1 METKISKTIKYLI
14 LIGTVMLMSACSIL
28 GGGADEEVEAL
39 QEQINQM
46 ATQNAL
52 LLEQVGG
59 SSEEDVQAPPP
70 PDEESQPQVSMAT
83 STPESL
89 PDQPM
94 PAGVP
99 IIYDGWSLTV
109 SKEIDVFGDGQFG
122 LTIFVRNLGETKRT
136 VRFTN
141 ASVSV
146 KDNLG
151 TIYEYV
157 NTSTCEQ
164 VHYGVKNLEVYGE
177 DSEKIFALSSDV
189 LYNYNCQD
197 VDGIDA
203 FQGPIPIGAEQ
214 LIITFQD
221 FGPFT
226 GIEVV
231 IDL

>member
-1 METKISKTIKYLI
+1 METKILKTIKYLI

-28 GGGADEEVEAL
+28 GGGGDEDIEAL

-52 LLEQVGG
+52 LLEQVEG

-70 PDEESQPQVSMAT
+70 PDQESQPQVSMAT

-89 PDQPM
+89 PDQPV

-99 IIYDGWSLTV
+99 IIYDGWSITV
-109 SKEIDVFGDGQFG
+109 SKEIHVYEYRQQFG
-122 LTIFVRNLGETKRT
+122 LIIFVRNLGETKRT
-136 VRFTN
+136 FRFMN

-157 NTSTCEQ
+157 NTSICEQ
-164 VHYGVKNLEVYGE
+164 SHYDVKNLEVNGE
-177 DSEKIFALSSDV
+177 DSETVQSFDIGIICDEA
-189 LYNYNCQD
+189 
-197 VDGIDA
+197 DGIDA
-203 FQGPIPIGAEQ
+203 FQGPIPIEAEQ

-226 GIEVV
+226 GIEVI

>member
-1 METKISKTIKYLI
+1 MKTKISKTIKYLI

-52 LLEQVGG
+52 LLEQVEG

-89 PDQPM
+89 PDQPV

-99 IIYDGWSLTV
+99 IIYDGWSITV
-109 SKEIDVFGDGQFG
+109 SKEIDVCRDGQFG
-122 LTIFVRNLGETKRT
+122 LIIFVRNLGETKRT
-136 VRFTN
+136 FRFMN

-151 TIYEYV
+151 NIYEYI

-164 VHYGVKNLEVYGE
+164 IHYDVKNME
-177 DSEKIFALSSDV
+177 
-189 LYNYNCQD
+189 
-197 VDGIDA
+197 VDGENSATVYSNSMGCWNRCDLVNGIDV
-203 FQGPIPIGAEQ
+203 FQGPIPIEAEQ

-221 FGPFT
+221 FGPFA
-226 GIEVV
+226 GIEVI

>member
-1 METKISKTIKYLI
+1 
-14 LIGTVMLMSACSIL
+14 MSACSIL
-28 GGGADEEVEAL
+28 GGGVDEDIEAL

-52 LLEQVGG
+52 LLEQVEG

-89 PDQPM
+89 PDQPV

-99 IIYDGWSLTV
+99 IIYDGWSITV
-109 SKEIDVFGDGQFG
+109 SKEIDVSSYGRFG

-136 VRFTN
+136 FRFMN

-151 TIYEYV
+151 NIYEYV
-157 NTSTCEQ
+157 NTPTCEQ
-164 VHYGVKNLEVYGE
+164 VHYDVKNMEVDGE
-177 DSEKIFALSSDV
+177 DSETVYSMSLIHCDSVHSIDV
-189 LYNYNCQD
+189 
-197 VDGIDA
+197 
-203 FQGPIPIGAEQ
+203 FQGPIPIEAEQ

-226 GIEVV
+226 GIEVI

>member
-52 LLEQVGG
+52 LLEQVEG

-70 PDEESQPQVSMAT
+70 PDEEPQPQVSMAT
-83 STPESL
+83 PTPESL

-136 VRFTN
+136 FRFMN
-141 ASVSV
+141 ASVAV

-164 VHYGVKNLEVYGE
+164 IHYDVKNLEVNGE
-177 DSEKIFALSSDV
+177 DSETVQSFDIGIICDEA
-189 LYNYNCQD
+189 
-197 VDGIDA
+197 DGIDA

-226 GIEVV
+226 GIEVI

>member
-52 LLEQVGG
+52 LLEQVEG
-59 SSEEDVQAPPP
+59 SIEEDVQAPPP
-70 PDEESQPQVSMAT
+70 PDEESTPQVSMAT

-89 PDQPM
+89 PDQPV

-99 IIYDGWSLTV
+99 IIYDGWSMTV

-136 VRFTN
+136 FRFMN

-164 VHYGVKNLEVYGE
+164 IHYDVKNLEVNGE
-177 DSEKIFALSSDV
+177 DSEEVSSDI
-189 LYNYNCQD
+189 YFNNYSCDD
-197 VDGIDA
+197 VNGIDV
-203 FQGPIPIGAEQ
+203 FQGPIPIEAEQ

-226 GIEVV
+226 GIEVI

>member
-52 LLEQVGG
+52 LLEQVEG
-59 SSEEDVQAPPP
+59 SIEEDVQAPPP
-70 PDEESQPQVSMAT
+70 PDEDSTPQVSMAT

-89 PDQPM
+89 PDQPV

-99 IIYDGWSLTV
+99 IIYDGWSITV
-109 SKEIDVFGDGQFG
+109 SKEIDVFGNGQFG
-122 LTIFVRNLGETKRT
+122 LIIFVRNLGETKRT
-136 VRFTN
+136 FRFMN
-141 ASVSV
+141 ASVLV

-157 NTSTCEQ
+157 NNSTCEQ
-164 VHYGVKNLEVYGE
+164 IHYDVKNLEVNGE
-177 DSEKIFALSSDV
+177 DSEKVYANEYS
-189 LYNYNCQD
+189 YNNRCGA
-197 VDGIDA
+197 VNGIDT
-203 FQGPIPIGAEQ
+203 FQGPIPIEAEQ